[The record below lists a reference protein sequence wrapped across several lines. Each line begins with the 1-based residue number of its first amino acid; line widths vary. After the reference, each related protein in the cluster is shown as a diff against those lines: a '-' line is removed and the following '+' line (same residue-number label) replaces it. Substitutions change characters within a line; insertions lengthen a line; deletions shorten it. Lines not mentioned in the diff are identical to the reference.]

1 MSMFALGGMVLKV
14 LAEVAFVARLGD
26 SLDVFRQLH

>member
-1 MSMFALGGMVLKV
+1 MFALGGMVLKV

-26 SLDVFRQLH
+26 SLDVFR